1 MRWLV
6 KSLSVIS
13 LMLLAGAAWAQG
25 TGRSLDIQPGG
36 RQNGMGAAG
45 VAIVDDAT
53 GMTWWNPAGLGF
65 ADKAAVDWTFAQLV
79 PTLADDVTYNYGT
92 WVQPIGG
99 WGAFGVGFVFLS
111 YGTSDRTDSGGNVTG
126 TFGSNEMSPA
136 LYYGIRVLP
145 DLAVGASLKY
155 IRIQLAP
162 DDLSGIGSTFGVDVA
177 ALYKIP
183 SARLNFGV
191 NLQNLGPSVTF
202 INENKSDPLGR
213 NLKLGASWQ
222 ALANESYQM
231 TIATDF
237 NQSLVTS
244 DFQTY
249 HAGLE
254 FRYADQIAG
263 RVGYYADPLG
273 DISDMTYGLGLRFK
287 GLTLDWGSIPQAKDS
302 DLGNVQKLTLG
313 YRF

>member
-1 MRWLV
+1 
-6 KSLSVIS
+6 
-13 LMLLAGAAWAQG
+13 
-25 TGRSLDIQPGG
+25 
-36 RQNGMGAAG
+36 
-45 VAIVDDAT
+45 
-53 GMTWWNPAGLGF
+53 
-65 ADKAAVDWTFAQLV
+65 
-79 PTLADDVTYNYGT
+79 
-92 WVQPIGG
+92 
-99 WGAFGVGFVFLS
+99 
-111 YGTSDRTDSGGNVTG
+111 
-126 TFGSNEMSPA
+126 
-136 LYYGIRVLP
+136 
-145 DLAVGASLKY
+145 
-155 IRIQLAP
+155 
-162 DDLSGIGSTFGVDVA
+162 VDVA

-222 ALANESYQM
+222 ALASESYQM

-254 FRYADQIAG
+254 FSYATQIAG
-263 RVGYYADPLG
+263 RIGYYSDPLG
-273 DISDMTYGLGLRFK
+273 DIADMTYGLGLRFK

>member
-36 RQNGMGAAG
+36 RQNGMGASG
-45 VAIVDDAT
+45 VALVDDAT

-65 ADKAAVDWTFAQLV
+65 AERAAVDWTFAQLV

-99 WGAFGVGFVFLS
+99 WGAFGVGLVFLS
-111 YGTSDRTDSGGNVTG
+111 YGTSERTDSGGNVTG
-126 TFGSNEMSPA
+126 TFGSNELSPA
-136 LYYGIRVLP
+136 LYYGIRLLP
-145 DLAVGASLKY
+145 DFAVGASLKY

-162 DDLSGIGSTFGVDVA
+162 DDLSGIGSTFGIDVA
-177 ALYKIP
+177 GLYKIP
-183 SARLNFGV
+183 AARLNLGV

-213 NLKLGASWQ
+213 NLKLGASWV
-222 ALANESYQM
+222 AMESETYHM
-231 TIATDF
+231 TIASDF

-244 DFQTY
+244 DFRTY
-249 HAGLE
+249 HTGLE

-263 RVGYYADPLG
+263 RVGYYSDPLG
-273 DISDMTYGLGLRFK
+273 DIGDMTYGLGLRFK
-287 GLTLDWGSIPQAKDS
+287 GLTLDWGSIPQARNS

-313 YRF
+313 YAF